1 MKKNNLYEFDFKV
14 EIKDYTALCKNKKNS
29 KYKTY
34 LDWKKHIIEEIKDMN
49 IQSLENFRHLCF
61 YWEKAENRFKDI
73 FLPLSIACISL
84 YLTPLINPDKIL
96 WLTVIVYF
104 LTVLLVSSLVSFSYF
119 SYALTKDFYHDLA
132 EIVQEYVDSFPEIEK
147 NQLKAIRKIEVRK

>member
-1 MKKNNLYEFDFKV
+1 
-14 EIKDYTALCKNKKNS
+14 
-29 KYKTY
+29 
-34 LDWKKHIIEEIKDMN
+34 MN